1 MSLHLSGLRTDHVKD
16 RLDHETLAIGRECVN
31 RFSGHSSH
39 RRKQALGLSG
49 DFVQH
54 ALRNPLVKG
63 EKTSFQKE
71 KGRKM
76 NSLIQFKK
84 IPTLKK
90 LMLALLIA
98 AVVNV
103 PAAEAILIPLPGGGL
118 QSGVTYIFRI
128 NADVSDVTVMLQAV
142 VRNRLELE
150 ETATVPAGSSID
162 LPFTI
167 PPRASQVILVLD
179 PAIIGSDPQFF
190 GDVTATILDQNLV
203 PIIPSLTFADPHIEV
218 VCEIVP

>member
-1 MSLHLSGLRTDHVKD
+1 M
-16 RLDHETLAIGRECVN
+16 
-31 RFSGHSSH
+31 
-39 RRKQALGLSG
+39 
-49 DFVQH
+49 
-54 ALRNPLVKG
+54 
-63 EKTSFQKE
+63 
-71 KGRKM
+71 
-76 NSLIQFKK
+76 
-84 IPTLKK
+84 
-90 LMLALLIA
+90 
-98 AVVNV
+98 
-103 PAAEAILIPLPGGGL
+103 
-118 QSGVTYIFRI
+118 
-128 NADVSDVTVMLQAV
+128 